1 MLTYTAGWANIRHV
15 DTEVALQ
22 HNLGLG
28 GAVVVNVYKRAD
40 GKQNTKLSDE
50 EVIKNSAWDYNP
62 ATEARYITKEDADK
76 VRSKNN
82 RVEYALSDTA
92 EKIQARL

>member
-1 MLTYTAGWANIRHV
+1 MDA
-15 DTEVALQ
+15 DVALQ

-40 GKQNTKLSDE
+40 GRDNKKMKDA
-50 EVIKNSAWDYNP
+50 EVIRQSNWNYNP
-62 ATEARYITKEDADK
+62 ATEARYITQADADK

-82 RVEYALSDTA
+82 SVKYALSDTE
-92 EKIQARL
+92 EKIAARL